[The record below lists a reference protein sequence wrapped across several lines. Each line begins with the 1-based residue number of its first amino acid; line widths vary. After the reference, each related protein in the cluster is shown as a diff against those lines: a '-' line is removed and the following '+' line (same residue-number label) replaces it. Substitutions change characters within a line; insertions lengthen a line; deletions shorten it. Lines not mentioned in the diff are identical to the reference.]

1 MNTSELKAKAEA
13 LLKLHDRRAILVLP
27 NAWDA
32 ASAKIFADGGFA
44 AIATTSGGI
53 CRIFGLPDSEIIG
66 RDHML
71 SMVRTIARAVEVP
84 VTADLLA
91 GFGASPA
98 EVGDTARAAL
108 EAGAV
113 GMNIE
118 DSPGRDAP
126 LREIEEQCE
135 RIAAAREAA
144 ARAGVA
150 MVINARVDAWV
161 RQVARGQERVE
172 LAIARGRAYLKAG
185 ASCIYPILASDSA
198 EIAALTHAIDGPV
211 NVMMRSGV
219 PSIAELEKIGV
230 ARVSFGSG
238 MMLATLALTKK
249 IAQEIQT
256 KGTCDLLNAR

>member
-13 LLKLHDRRAILVLP
+13 LLTLHDRRAVLVLP

-32 ASAKIFADGGFA
+32 ASAKVFAESGFA

-53 CRIFGLPDSEIIG
+53 CRILGLPDSEIIG
-66 RDHML
+66 RDQML
-71 SMVRTIARAVEVP
+71 SMVRTIVRAVEAP

-91 GFGASPA
+91 GFGATPA

-108 EAGAV
+108 EAGVV

-126 LREIEEQCE
+126 LREVEQQCE

-144 ARAGVA
+144 ERAGVP

-161 RQVARGQERVE
+161 RQVASGQERVE
-172 LAIARGRAYLKAG
+172 LAIARGRAYLTAG

-198 EIAALTHAIDGPV
+198 EIAALTRAIDGPL
-211 NVMMRSGV
+211 NVMMRPGV
-219 PSIAELEKIGV
+219 PAIAELEKIGV

-238 MMLATLALTKK
+238 MMTAALAFTKRM
-249 IAQEIQT
+249 AQQIRT
-256 KGTCDLLNAR
+256 SGSCDLLNAK